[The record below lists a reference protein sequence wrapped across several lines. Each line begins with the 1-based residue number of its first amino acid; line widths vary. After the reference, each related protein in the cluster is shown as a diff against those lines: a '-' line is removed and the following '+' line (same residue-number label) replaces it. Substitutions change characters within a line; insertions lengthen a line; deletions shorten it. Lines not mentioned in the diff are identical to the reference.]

1 MKTMKHLLRAKAE
14 QRKINW
20 PFERFRVKLLCLK
33 SLKAQLLEQNFK
45 QRRYPSLKRVQPT
58 KKLIWQVT
66 SQTGNKAKI
75 DTGEWSQT
83 T

>member
-20 PFERFRVKLLCLK
+20 PFERFSVKLLCLE

-45 QRRYPSLKRVQPT
+45 QRR
-58 KKLIWQVT
+58 
-66 SQTGNKAKI
+66 
-75 DTGEWSQT
+75 
-83 T
+83 